1 MVKDIM
7 SMPYLAGDNPD
18 GPVLLLF
25 DYIPDILASARK
37 EFKHRV
43 CGLQIKQHF
52 FYQ

>member
-1 MVKDIM
+1 
-7 SMPYLAGDNPD
+7 LAGDNPD

-52 FYQ
+52 LSIGFHLIDIT